1 MSDKYFPFF
10 ESLQRPQMPN
20 GVIAAKIVP
29 DTTNDPPLHRLD
41 IKEGLRW
48 YCHANKG
55 WFRNRT

>member
-10 ESLQRPQMPN
+10 ESLRHSQMPD
-20 GVIAAKIVP
+20 GAIATKIVLNKTKGP
-29 DTTNDPPLHRLD
+29 SRHRLD

-48 YCHANKG
+48 YCDANKG